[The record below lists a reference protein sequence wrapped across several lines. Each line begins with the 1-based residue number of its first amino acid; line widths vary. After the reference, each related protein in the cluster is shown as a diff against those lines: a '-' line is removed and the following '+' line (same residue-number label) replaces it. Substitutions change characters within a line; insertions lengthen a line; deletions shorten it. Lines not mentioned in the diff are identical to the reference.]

1 MIAII
6 HQMPLYLWLLAFGVG
21 AGFLGSQ
28 YQNSLSVVG
37 EAALI
42 VGSKNKDALLQSK
55 PGWEPQSPRPEVQ
68 GAANSINFI
77 AAAAA
82 KAIPAVVRIDRPAVF
97 PLSSM
102 TPKVPGWL
110 FSPVSEAEE
119 LPDGSGEP
127 GSGSGFLIGADGR
140 ILTNAHVVGMAP
152 EVQVQLY
159 DGRVFPG
166 TVVGRDALTDL
177 AAVKIDATGLPTV
190 RLGNSTNLVAGQWA
204 IAIGNPLGLN
214 RTVTAGII
222 SATGR
227 ASGDVGGED
236 LRVRFIQ
243 TDAAINPGNS
253 GGPLLNQFGEAI
265 GVNTAI
271 SPDARGLGFAIP
283 IHTAMRVANQLF
295 DRGWAEHPFLGIEMV
310 NLTPETLPEIKA
322 QVRED
327 WTPPAQWGV
336 LVLGVLRESPAH
348 QAGLRPGDL
357 IATIDGLSVNTAA
370 EVQDII
376 DATAIGALLRVEII
390 RQGQRQTIG
399 VHPDTFPDEL
409 AD

>member
-1 MIAII
+1 MIAMIY
-6 HQMPLYLWLLAFGVG
+6 QMPIYLWLLAFGVG

-28 YQNSLSVVG
+28 YQNAHPGMG
-37 EAALI
+37 EMGRRGETGGVL
-42 VGSKNKDALLQSK
+42 
-55 PGWEPQSPRPEVQ
+55 PQSRSPEVQ
-68 GAANSINFI
+68 KSGNATNFI
-77 AAAAA
+77 AAAVAQ
-82 KAIPAVVRIDRPAVF
+82 AIPAVVRIDRPAVF
-97 PLSSM
+97 PLSSVA
-102 TPKVPGWL
+102 PQLPGGL

-119 LPDGSGEP
+119 LPEGSGEP

-140 ILTNAHVVGMAP
+140 ILTNAHVVGMASV
-152 EVQVQLY
+152 VQVQLD

-190 RLGNSTNLVAGQWA
+190 RLGNSAHLVPGQWA
-204 IAIGNPLGLN
+204 IAIGNPLGLD

-227 ASGDVGGED
+227 SSGEVGGED

-271 SPDARGLGFAIP
+271 RPEASGLGFAIP
-283 IHTAMRVANQLF
+283 METAMRIAHQLF
-295 DRGWAEHPFLGIEMV
+295 ERGWAEHPFLGIEMV

-336 LVLGVLRESPAH
+336 LILAVLRDSPAH

-357 IATIDGLSVNTAA
+357 IASIDGFTVNTAA
-370 EVQDII
+370 EVQEII
-376 DATAIGALLRVEII
+376 DATAIGALLKVEIL
-390 RQGQRQTIG
+390 RQGKRQSIG
-399 VHPDTFPDEL
+399 VRPGPFPDAL

>member
-28 YQNSLSVVG
+28 YQKFVVG
-37 EAALI
+37 LGPKQAAKAEETRFL
-42 VGSKNKDALLQSK
+42 VGQDPKL
-55 PGWEPQSPRPEVQ
+55 EPAGKST
-68 GAANSINFI
+68 NFI

-82 KAIPAVVRIDRPAVF
+82 QAIPAVVRIDRPAVF
-97 PLSSM
+97 PLSSVA
-102 TPKVPGWL
+102 PALPGGF

-119 LPDGSGEP
+119 LPEGSGEP

-152 EVQVQLY
+152 VVQVELY

-166 TVVGRDALTDL
+166 TVAGTDALTDL

-190 RLGNSTNLVAGQWA
+190 RLGKSANLVAGQWA

-227 ASGDVGGED
+227 SSSEVGGED

-253 GGPLLNQFGEAI
+253 GGPLLNKFGEAI

-271 SPDARGLGFAIP
+271 RPDARGLGFAIP
-283 IHTAMRVANQLF
+283 METALRIANQLF
-295 DRGWAEHPFLGIEMV
+295 DNGWAEHPFLGIEMV

-327 WTPPAQWGV
+327 WKPSAQWGV
-336 LVLGVLRESPAH
+336 LILGVLRDSPAH
-348 QAGLRPGDL
+348 QAGLHPGDL
-357 IATIDGLSVNTAA
+357 IASIDGLSVNTAA
-370 EVQDII
+370 EVQDMI
-376 DATAIGALLRVEII
+376 DASAIGAILRVEIL
-390 RQGQRQTIG
+390 RQGKRQTIG
-399 VHPDTFPDEL
+399 VRLGSIPDDL

>member
-1 MIAII
+1 MIAMIY
-6 HQMPLYLWLLAFGVG
+6 QMPLYIWLLAFGVG

-28 YQNSLSVVG
+28 YQKFLVGLGPKPASKVEESRFLPYDTAQGTVGQDPKLGSAGNST
-37 EAALI
+37 
-42 VGSKNKDALLQSK
+42 
-55 PGWEPQSPRPEVQ
+55 
-68 GAANSINFI
+68 NFI

-82 KAIPAVVRIDRPAVF
+82 QAIPAVVRIDRPAVF
-97 PLSSM
+97 PLSSVA
-102 TPKVPGWL
+102 PKLPGGF
-110 FSPVSEAEE
+110 FSTVSEAEA
-119 LPDGSGEP
+119 LPEGAGEP

-140 ILTNAHVVGMAP
+140 ILTNAHVVGMASV
-152 EVQVQLY
+152 VQVQLE

-190 RLGNSTNLVAGQWA
+190 RLGKSANLVPGQWA
-204 IAIGNPLGLN
+204 IAIGNPLGLD

-271 SPDARGLGFAIP
+271 RPDARGLGFAIP
-283 IHTAMRVANQLF
+283 METALRIAQQLF
-295 DRGWAEHPFLGIEMV
+295 DQGWAEHPFFGIEMV
-310 NLTPETLPEIKA
+310 NFTPETLPEIKA
-322 QVRED
+322 QVRPD
-327 WTPPAQWGV
+327 WTPPPQWGV
-336 LVLGVLRESPAH
+336 LILGVLRESPAH

-357 IATIDGLSVNTAA
+357 IVSIDGLSVNTAA
-370 EVQDII
+370 EVQEII
-376 DATAIGALLRVEII
+376 DASAIGALLSVEIL
-390 RQGQRQTIG
+390 RQGKRQTIG
-399 VHPDTFPDEL
+399 VLVGPAPDDL